1 MKFEEFN
8 KYAIIQQM
16 KIDFSINY
24 NIPEKISPLCQ
35 ISHFIGIFMYVVF
48 LMIFIYYCPEGNYFN
63 ELKELIAIVVSSGWL
78 VTLAMFFI
86 FVCCP
91 IYFFI
96 NFIRGIFRYL
106 KNKREFYSTPNI
118 EYVCFN
124 DDSIFFKN
132 TCSEYDFSIN
142 KSDVVS
148 VLLRGNVNTLH
159 SQKGGESST
168 YVENFSLE
176 IKTAQNSYIFYPNVK
191 KKQIIQRKWYEFV
204 DNVELYKQQI
214 AFYKK
219 YFDNIKLDINFSYKD
234 TIY

>member
-1 MKFEEFN
+1 
-8 KYAIIQQM
+8 M

-24 NIPEKISPLCQ
+24 NIPEKISPLCP

-106 KNKREFYSTPNI
+106 KNKFWFRANW
-118 EYVCFN
+118 
-124 DDSIFFKN
+124 
-132 TCSEYDFSIN
+132 
-142 KSDVVS
+142 
-148 VLLRGNVNTLH
+148 L
-159 SQKGGESST
+159 
-168 YVENFSLE
+168 
-176 IKTAQNSYIFYPNVK
+176 
-191 KKQIIQRKWYEFV
+191 
-204 DNVELYKQQI
+204 
-214 AFYKK
+214 
-219 YFDNIKLDINFSYKD
+219 
-234 TIY
+234 